1 MMNISGMQN
10 MMQSIQKVGNMAQLM
25 QQAPALIQQMQQQGI
40 TDPKSYAMNMIQQ
53 GVFSQQ
59 QLNMVQQIAR
69 QNGIQF

>member
-1 MMNISGMQN
+1 MNISGMHN
-10 MMQSIQKVGNMAQLM
+10 MMQSIQKLGNMTQLM

-59 QLNMVQQIAR
+59 QLNMVQSIAR